1 MINICVVVH
10 ESYIWDVLIR
20 KTGPRSSLQN
30 TNGGGAYSSYDA
42 VMTRN
47 SSQGVQATVNSF
59 RILEQLVEAEG
70 SLGVTEIADAVGLS
84 KGVVYTHLKTLIDL
98 GYARKHEQRYLS
110 SFGIIEIAEDIR
122 HSIPKFTRVRHNV
135 ENLARVT
142 GEVATLFVEEDGL
155 GICVYAS
162 MGSEPWLPDYTCG
175 SRMPLHVNAPGKA
188 ILSSFNR
195 DRVDSIIEEHGLSRL
210 TDDTLTI
217 PETLDSELRTIRE
230 SGVSFCRGEQFSDV
244 VGVATAVGL
253 GERAPAAAI
262 GVCGPS
268 DQLSGRYLEEDIT
281 GQVISTAKTVQIDL
295 AK

>member
-1 MINICVVVH
+1 MNIRVVVH
-10 ESYIWDVLIR
+10 EGYIWNVLIR
-20 KTGPRSSLQN
+20 KTGSCSSLQN
-30 TNGGGAYSSYDA
+30 TNNGGAYSSYDA
-42 VMTRN
+42 LMTRN

-59 RILEQLVEAEG
+59 RILEQLVRAEE

-98 GYARKHEQRYLS
+98 GYARKQEQRYLS
-110 SFGIIEIAEDIR
+110 SFRIIKIAEDIR
-122 HSIPKFTRVRHNV
+122 HNIPRFTQVRHNV
-135 ENLARVT
+135 ENLAQVT
-142 GEVATLFVEEDGL
+142 GEVSTLFVEEDGV
-155 GICVYAS
+155 GVCVYTA

-175 SRMPLHVNAPGKA
+175 SRIPLHVNAPGKA
-188 ILSSFNR
+188 ILSSFDRN
-195 DRVDSIIEEHGLSRL
+195 RVDSIIEEHGLSRL

-217 PETLDSELRTIRE
+217 PETLNSELSTIRE

-244 VGVATAVGL
+244 VGVATAVDL

-268 DQLSGRYLEEDIT
+268 KRLSGRYLEEDIT
-281 GQVISTAKTVQIDL
+281 GQVISTAKTIQIDL